1 MITILDNFFDDPF
14 AIRNS
19 ALKQRYHCEG
29 FNYPGL
35 RTHGVSAGV
44 TDYVQSQVR
53 YYTKD
58 SSAIISS
65 CSFHY
70 ITKEFKS
77 GNFHKDATSY
87 GVIVF
92 LSLDPPPHT
101 GTEICDSDHVG
112 DSWDNKK
119 VTKTL
124 FDFHKDP
131 HNLIKS
137 YRYDRLKKKVLSF
150 YKPII
155 TVPNKFNRGIIF
167 SGKRH
172 FHRAQDFFGNSVE
185 NARLTLVSFI
195 KNENDDFYS

>member
-19 ALKQRYHCEG
+19 ALKQRYQYED

-35 RTHGVSAGV
+35 RTYGVSAGV
-44 TDYVQSQVR
+44 ADYVQSQVR

-58 SSAIISS
+58 SSAITSS
-65 CSFHY
+65 CTFHY

-77 GNFHKDATSY
+77 GFFHKDTTAY

-92 LSLDPPPHT
+92 LSLDAPPHT
-101 GTEICDSDHVG
+101 GTEICDSDQVF
-112 DSWDNKK
+112 DSWDDEK
-119 VTKTL
+119 VIKTL
-124 FDFHKDP
+124 SDFHKDP
-131 HNLIKS
+131 HNLIKA
-137 YRYDRLKKKVLSF
+137 YRYDRLKKKALSF

-155 TVPNKFNRGIIF
+155 KVPNKFNRGIIF

-172 FHRAQDFFGNSVE
+172 FHRAQDSFGTSVE

-195 KNENDDFYS
+195 KNENDDI

>member
-35 RTHGVSAGV
+35 RSYGVSAGV
-44 TDYVQSQVR
+44 ADYIQSQVR
-53 YYTKD
+53 HYTKD

-65 CSFHY
+65 CTFHY

-77 GNFHKDATSY
+77 GFFHKDKIAY

-92 LSLDPPPHT
+92 LSLDAPPNT
-101 GTEICDSDHVG
+101 GTEICDSDHVL
-112 DSWDNKK
+112 DSWDDKK

-124 FDFHKDP
+124 SDFHKDP
-131 HNLIKS
+131 HNLIKA
-137 YRYDRLKKKVLSF
+137 YRYDRLNKKALSF

-155 TVPNKFNRGIIF
+155 KVPNKFNRGIIF

-172 FHRAQDFFGNSVE
+172 FHRAQDFFGTSVE

-195 KNENDDFYS
+195 KNENDDI